1 MKQNQPFMLVSKIT
15 LMLMYKDKQ
24 KSCGTAQA
32 ILQKNEINPEKPK
45 NQTKPRALPQK
56 PF

>member
-1 MKQNQPFMLVSKIT
+1 
-15 LMLMYKDKQ
+15 MYKDKQ